1 MEFKEILGKENY
13 NIEEIKNDMGFKDNK
28 ELIKY
33 IFSSFIKNIN
43 ENEDN
48 SYLFNSFKLLSRLF
62 KDYYF
67 VNDSLFISK
76 INEIKEELKGRIS
89 SIPKNERNTDYCNF
103 LRESINRFENLSRA
117 WVFEL
122 FNEYECWKAS
132 FPLEANI

>member
-103 LRESINRFENLSRA
+103 LENQ
-117 WVFEL
+117 
-122 FNEYECWKAS
+122 
-132 FPLEANI
+132 

>member
-67 VNDSLFISK
+67 ERHILLQVERLHLNSLA
-76 INEIKEELKGRIS
+76 R
-89 SIPKNERNTDYCNF
+89 
-103 LRESINRFENLSRA
+103 
-117 WVFEL
+117 L
-122 FNEYECWKAS
+122 FG
-132 FPLEANI
+132 

>member
-48 SYLFNSFKLLSRLF
+48 S
-62 KDYYF
+62 
-67 VNDSLFISK
+67 
-76 INEIKEELKGRIS
+76 
-89 SIPKNERNTDYCNF
+89 RNNGFYN
-103 LRESINRFENLSRA
+103 
-117 WVFEL
+117 
-122 FNEYECWKAS
+122 
-132 FPLEANI
+132 

>member
-1 MEFKEILGKENY
+1 MEFKEVLGKENY

-76 INEIKEELKGRIS
+76 LMK
-89 SIPKNERNTDYCNF
+89 
-103 LRESINRFENLSRA
+103 
-117 WVFEL
+117 
-122 FNEYECWKAS
+122 
-132 FPLEANI
+132 